1 MNKVELIG
9 RISQDIDVKTSQAGK
24 SYLNFSIAVDR
35 KYKDSQN
42 NKITDFLNCK
52 AFGKTA
58 EFIGQ
63 YFNKGDK
70 LALIGSVQVD
80 NYTDQQGNKKSFT
93 YIQVDEVEFVEG
105 KKQTVADQAPVTP
118 SAIIPE
124 PNKKVQASLDFF
136 DAQATAA
143 EGGQLPFEL

>member
-24 SYLNFSIAVDR
+24 SYLNFSVAIDR
-35 KYKDSQN
+35 KYKDQSG

-52 AFGKTA
+52 AFGKTS

-63 YFNKGDK
+63 YFSKGDK
-70 LALIGSVQVD
+70 IALIGSVQVD

-105 KKQTVADQAPVTP
+105 KKQTVAEQAPVAP
-118 SAIIPE
+118 SNIIPE
-124 PNKKVQASLDFF
+124 PSKKVQASLDFF
-136 DAQATAA
+136 DAQAAA
-143 EGGQLPFEL
+143 SDGQLPFEL

>member
-24 SYLNFSIAVDR
+24 SYLNFSVAIDR
-35 KYKDSQN
+35 KYKDQSG

-52 AFGKTA
+52 AFGKTS

-63 YFNKGDK
+63 YFSKGDK
-70 LALIGSVQVD
+70 IALIGSVQVD

-105 KKQTVADQAPVTP
+105 KKQTVAEQAPTAP

-136 DAQATAA
+136 DAQAAA
-143 EGGQLPFEL
+143 SGGQLPFEL

>member
-24 SYLNFSIAVDR
+24 SYLNFSVAIDR
-35 KYKDSQN
+35 KYKDQQG

-52 AFGKTA
+52 AFGKTS

-63 YFNKGDK
+63 YFSKGDK
-70 LALIGSVQVD
+70 IALIGSVQVD

-105 KKQTVADQAPVTP
+105 KKQTVAEQAPVAP

-124 PNKKVQASLDFF
+124 PSKKVQASLDFF
-136 DAQATAA
+136 DAQAAA
-143 EGGQLPFEL
+143 SDGQLPFEL

>member
-24 SYLNFSIAVDR
+24 SYLNFSVAIDR
-35 KYKDSQN
+35 KYKDQSG

-52 AFGKTA
+52 AFGKTS

-63 YFNKGDK
+63 YFSKGDK
-70 LALIGSVQVD
+70 IALIGSVQVD

-93 YIQVDEVEFVEG
+93 YIQVDEVESVEG
-105 KKQTVADQAPVTP
+105 KKQTVAEQAPASP

-124 PNKKVQASLDFF
+124 PSKKVQASLDFF
-136 DAQATAA
+136 DAQAAA
-143 EGGQLPFEL
+143 SDGQLPFEL